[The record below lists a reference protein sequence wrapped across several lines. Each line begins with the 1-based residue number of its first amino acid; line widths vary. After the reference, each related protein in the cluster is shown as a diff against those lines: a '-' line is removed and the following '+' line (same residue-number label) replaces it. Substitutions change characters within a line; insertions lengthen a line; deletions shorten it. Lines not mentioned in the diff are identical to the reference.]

1 MTLLTLAILAIA
13 GLIHWYAVKPNRRTD
28 GRFARKTRL
37 ERYGVYVLLVAACAL
52 VLGGCGAVPKR
63 ITTGG
68 TVATLRETEQVA
80 VPPSYP
86 PPQPRREVKYQSS
99 APLPSWPPNL
109 SIPAP
114 ATQPA
119 QTGVYYRETDYYP
132 PAAAQPPTVL
142 NRRTETIATTQAS
155 TSVDIVTPRSW
166 GGYWIGLCLL
176 IAAGC
181 AVAATIT
188 PIKRLYVVAGAAAAL
203 ASLALVPPAYL
214 GVALLLTVIVL
225 LGGVAW
231 FAYRSGVWRQA
242 TTEVCR
248 GVEKVKEVLDEDT
261 DTINTILK
269 AEQTTTAKEIR
280 TARGK

>member
-1 MTLLTLAILAIA
+1 MIRTSRGYILTWL
-13 GLIHWYAVKPNRRTD
+13 
-28 GRFARKTRL
+28 
-37 ERYGVYVLLVAACAL
+37 LLVAFFLLALACFPL
-52 VLGGCGAVPKR
+52 FLGGCAVAPKKV
-63 ITTGG
+63 TTGG
-68 TVATLRETEQVA
+68 SNSALSESVQTA
-80 VPPSYP
+80 VPPAYP
-86 PPQPRREVKYQSS
+86 PQYIRREVVKYQSPTAMIAS
-99 APLPSWPPNL
+99 GPKL
-109 SIPAP
+109 SIST
-114 ATQPA
+114 TQPFGLHYWA
-119 QTGVYYRETDYYP
+119 TDYYP
-132 PAAAQPPTVL
+132 PLPVEHPTVL
-142 NRRTETIATTQAS
+142 TRRTQASATTQAS
-155 TSVDIVTPRSW
+155 TSVDIVVPKSW

-188 PIKRLYVVAGAAAAL
+188 PIKRLYIVAGAAAAL

-231 FAYRSGVWRQA
+231 FAYRSGVWRLA

-248 GVEKVKEVLDEDT
+248 GVEKVKVVLDEDT
-261 DTINTILK
+261 DTIDTINTILK